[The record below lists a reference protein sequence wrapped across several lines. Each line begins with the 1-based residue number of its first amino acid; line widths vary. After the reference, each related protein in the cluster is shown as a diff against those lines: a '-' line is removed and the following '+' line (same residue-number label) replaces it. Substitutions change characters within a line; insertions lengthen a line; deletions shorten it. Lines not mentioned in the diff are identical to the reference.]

1 MKQSVSVI
9 TFISTKFL
17 LIGLLLSVVSSPVNS
32 QNLSE
37 NPEVSQIF
45 RPIAEV
51 TDLESIEVLIEDFF
65 LAVDPAEVEKI
76 EIIDVTNNG
85 FGPDDIMVIHPMMDV
100 YVLDQ
105 PSPAVAEI
113 MRGWNF
119 EEQQRDAT
127 NELSSDYFYLEG
139 ADTLDLNLI
148 SDQQM
153 MELVQNSIISDLL
166 ATLERNYN
174 AMPISLRLE
183 RDQLGFTFQMW
194 NYEREA
200 FSYTPRPPATP
211 DSIGVHDMMFVL
223 YSDSTIVAD
232 TTYYD
237 IMYINKTVE
246 ETIYLPDE
254 DRVITNQFNTRNLPG
269 ASAIQQTGSMNRTR
283 PD

>member
-1 MKQSVSVI
+1 MKQSII
-9 TFISTKFL
+9 TLISSKFL
-17 LIGLLLSVVSSPVNS
+17 LIGLLIGVVSTPVNS
-32 QNLSE
+32 QTLSDD
-37 NPEVSQIF
+37 PEVSQIF

-113 MRGWNF
+113 MRGWSF
-119 EEQQRDAT
+119 EEQQRDAS
-127 NELSSDYFYLEG
+127 NELSSEYFYPEG

-166 ATLERNYN
+166 ATLERNYS

-194 NYEREA
+194 NYERDA

-237 IMYINKTVE
+237 IMYINRTVE

-254 DRVITNQFNTRNLPG
+254 ERVITNQFETHTLPG
-269 ASAIQQTGSMNRTR
+269 TSAVRQTNSMNRTL